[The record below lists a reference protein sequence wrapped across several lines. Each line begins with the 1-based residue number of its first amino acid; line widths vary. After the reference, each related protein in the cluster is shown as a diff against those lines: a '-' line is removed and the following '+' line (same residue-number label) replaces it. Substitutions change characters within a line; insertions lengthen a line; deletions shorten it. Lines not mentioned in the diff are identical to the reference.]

1 MTLAEVRPT
10 ELSVELPPPHQR
22 SWAGLIGLL
31 QLLVTVGVFHLAVL
45 ERAQGSATLVALA
58 FLFVVPGGL
67 VLKALALR
75 PERPAAHLV
84 YAVGSSIASLLA
96 VILAVRALAPALHL
110 AHPLATQPM
119 LLGLDAFMLLLTV
132 IAAIRRQPL
141 GVRIPRQIPSG
152 AWLLGLPLLTAAGTE
167 VLENQST
174 SWLVI
179 VGLCASGAALL
190 WSFFQVRKGQEG
202 RVLIVLY
209 CCALS
214 MMWSFSLRSKGLYG
228 FDVQQEYAAFRAT
241 AQTLAWNPVAGSS
254 YQAMLSITALPTALW
269 QLTGLSGEDSFKI
282 LFPAL
287 FALYPVGIFV
297 LARRWLRPVTALLC
311 TCLVFFTA
319 SMAAQMPALGRQ
331 EIGLILFMGL
341 LLAAFEPAFP
351 RRSAQ
356 TLALWLGLAMVVS
369 HYSTTYVALGAFLAT
384 RIISL
389 GQRVLRRRASY
400 RAVLGL
406 PLVLILIAFSAW
418 WTVSFTKSDQNVTS
432 FASTVSTNGAQ
443 VLPNSGQSLL
453 VRWLA
458 GNVTE
463 NVAPRVYF
471 DDVQQSYAQT
481 HPFLLPFMPS
491 VQAEFPAKAES
502 APVVRPW
509 QPGLALP
516 RKVATTAVRQGT
528 NVALAIGSIGMTV
541 LLLRRRRIDPELSA
555 MVLAMFAVT
564 MAVRLSGS
572 AAFAYNPERLAMQT
586 GALLVVP
593 LGLVAQSV
601 RRRLHALYPARQR
614 WGIKADTP
622 QRAAG
627 VITFALLAIVF
638 IDASGLGARTDGG
651 SPPGNL
657 STTGEYAERFHSND
671 QDVASADWIASVAR
685 PDLIVFADRYGALTV
700 QTHQKSTKYGLFP
713 DLTPGTLDQR
723 GLVFESSSNI
733 IDGRARGTTPD
744 NLVSSTYQFPQ
755 AFLDK
760 FKAVVFDT
768 GWARVYS

>member
-1 MTLAEVRPT
+1 MTLAEVRT
-10 ELSVELPPPHQR
+10 TKLAVELSPPLQPSRH
-22 SWAGLIGLL
+22 LL
-31 QLLVTVGVFHLAVL
+31 VGAAQLLIAVGGFHLAVL
-45 ERAQGSATLVALA
+45 ERSQGSATLIALG
-58 FLFVVPGGL
+58 FLLTVPGVL

-75 PERPAAHLV
+75 PQRMSSHLV
-84 YAVGSSIASLLA
+84 YAVGASIAAMLA
-96 VILAVRALAPALHL
+96 VILAVRALAPVLHL
-110 AHPLATQPM
+110 AHPLATEPM
-119 LLGLDAFMLLLTV
+119 LLGIDALMLLLAA
-132 IAAIRRQPL
+132 IAAARGVPL
-141 GVRIPRQIPSG
+141 GLSLPRRVPNG

-167 VLENQST
+167 VLENRST

-179 VGLCASGAALL
+179 VGLCASGVALL
-190 WSFFQVRKGQEG
+190 WSFFQTRKGREDL
-202 RVLIVLY
+202 VLMVLY

-241 AQTLAWNPVAGSS
+241 AQTLSWNPVAGSS

-269 QLTGLSGEDSFKI
+269 QLTGLSGEDSYKI

-287 FALYPVGIFV
+287 FSLYPVGIFV
-297 LARRWLRPVTALLC
+297 LSRRWLRPMTALVG

-331 EIGLILFMGL
+331 EIGLILFVGM
-341 LLAAFEPAFP
+341 LLAAFDQGFP

-356 TLALWLGLAMVVS
+356 VLALWLGLGMVVS
-369 HYSTTYVALGAFLAT
+369 HYSTTYVALGAFLLT
-384 RIISL
+384 RLISL

-406 PLVLILIAFSAW
+406 PMVLALIAFSAW

-432 FASTVSTNGAQ
+432 FASTVSSQGAQ

-463 NVAPRVYF
+463 DVAPRVYF
-471 DDVQQSYAQT
+471 DDVEQSYAQT

-491 VQAEFPAKAES
+491 VQADFPAKAET
-502 APVVRPW
+502 APTVRPW

-528 NVALAIGSIGMTV
+528 NVALAIGSLGLTV
-541 LLLRRRRIDPELSA
+541 LLLRRRRIDPELAA
-555 MVLAMFAVT
+555 MALAMFTVT
-564 MAVRLSGS
+564 MAVRVSGS

-586 GALLVVP
+586 GAVLVVP
-593 LGLVAQSV
+593 LGLVAQSA
-601 RRRLHALYPARQR
+601 RRRLNALYPAAKR
-614 WGIKADTP
+614 WGIKHDTP
-622 QRAAG
+622 NRAAG
-627 VITFALLAIVF
+627 VIAFALLAIVYV
-638 IDASGLGARTDGG
+638 DASGLGARTDGG

-671 QDVASADWIASVAR
+671 QDVASANWIAKVAR

-700 QTHQKSTKYGLFP
+700 QTHQKSTRYGLFP

-723 GLVFESSSNI
+723 GLVFASTSNI
-733 IDGRARGTTPD
+733 LDGRARGTTPD
-744 NLVSSTYQFPQ
+744 NLVDSTYEFPT

-760 FKAVVFDT
+760 YKALVFDT
-768 GWARVYS
+768 GSARVYS